1 MCGELAQWYHPSAAA
16 YVTRG
21 KHTANGASRACSLI
35 HVQLDNRAMKFRLS
49 NALLLLLALI
59 VFVDALVVSR
69 YGKPDI
75 WISSA
80 CIIALVMRGMNLRQQ
95 SRAIIPVAFSLT
107 LWVVA
112 NNSGLLESSWGFWTL
127 VGFVLAIFYALWE
140 KLFP

>member
-1 MCGELAQWYHPSAAA
+1 
-16 YVTRG
+16 
-21 KHTANGASRACSLI
+21 
-35 HVQLDNRAMKFRLS
+35 MKFRLS
-49 NALLLLLALI
+49 NVLLLLLALI

-80 CIIALVMRGMNLRQQ
+80 CIIALVMRGMNLRRQ
-95 SRAIIPVAFSLT
+95 SSVIVVVAFLFV

-112 NNSGLLESSWGFWTL
+112 NNSGLLESLWGFWTL

-140 KLFP
+140 KLFPVGGRRSL